1 MFYDFDQIPATA
13 RYKLLSGCILPRPI
27 ALVSTTDG
35 KGGHNA
41 APYSFFNVMS
51 HEPALIV
58 LGIDQK
64 RPGTPKDTVGNLRTT
79 GDFVVNLVDMKIA
92 EAMSVCA
99 IDFETGVDEI
109 REAGLTALPSSR
121 VQAPR
126 IAEAPVS
133 LECRLMD
140 ELRYP
145 AGRSIVVGEVL
156 AFHVRDG
163 IVDERF
169 HVDALALDLV
179 GRMAGAGGY
188 CRLSEPFSIPRL
200 TRDEFR
206 AGKRAGI
213 APYQE

>member
-1 MFYDFDQIPATA
+1 MFFDFTSLPAPA

-27 ALVSTTDG
+27 ALVSTVDAQG
-35 KGGHNA
+35 VRNA

-51 HEPALIV
+51 HDPPLIV
-58 LGIDQK
+58 LGIDQR
-64 RPGTPKDTVGNLRTT
+64 RPETPKDTAANIRAI
-79 GDFVVNLVDMKIA
+79 GDFVVNLVDMRIA

-99 IDFETGVDEI
+99 IDFPPGIDEFD
-109 REAGLTALPSSR
+109 EAGLTPVASAKVAP
-121 VQAPR
+121 PR

-133 LECRLMD
+133 LECRLRD

-145 AGRSIVVGEVL
+145 GGRSIVVGEVV

-163 IVDERF
+163 VVDSRF

-188 CRLSEPFSIPRL
+188 CRLSDPFSIARL
-200 TRDEFR
+200 TPEEWN
-206 AGKRAGI
+206 AAKRSAIG
-213 APYQE
+213 PYRE